1 MEVEHVLEL
10 VLNHSPA
17 RVAIV
22 GSGGIGKT
30 SIALTAIHH
39 PEVEKDFLNQRF
51 FLSCEALVT
60 ADSLAGDLL
69 KLFGLSSGSRSPT
82 DVIVFF
88 VQAMTTKCVLC
99 LDNFETP
106 WDCDKDNVESLLIKM
121 AVPNL
126 TLMITSRDSDR
137 PRGIKWTAPLLPPIK
152 PLTVAAAVEIWDAIS
167 HGHDDFSLLLI
178 SVVDCIPLAVTLL
191 AQLAETES
199 AQALWRSWETE
210 STKLIK
216 TDGSAHRLNNLELSI
231 ELSLRGPRLHGCSG
245 ALDFF
250 VVLCILPQGLRESR
264 ISELEAAFGSRFQG
278 TRSAIRVLKQCSLAY
293 AVDGFH
299 RVLSPV
305 RQYTLSHPELEST
318 LATTLLTQMAEIY
331 FGLIPTQRRSTMSN
345 VVRENIHLE
354 ISNITAVLCACLAR
368 HVDVAHVVQ
377 KVLDFSN
384 VSRYLGVYD
393 TKLLLKAASV
403 AHDHS
408 LKGLEGQCYHIHGQI
423 DHRFDRLSNA
433 EKMLKAALDMHI
445 DIDDKLGQAN
455 DLRCLGNLY
464 VRLNRVVE
472 AEQALKS
479 ALELHTEVKAK
490 LGQANDLGNL
500 GNLYASLD
508 RLVEAEQVLKCAL
521 ELHAQVNDKLGQA
534 NDLQNFGEVYT
545 RLNHLE
551 EAKEA
556 TNLALQ
562 LHTEVNDQLG
572 QANDL
577 RNLAEIYAKLN
588 QIGQAEGALKLAL
601 ELHTEVNDKFGQA
614 NDLHN
619 LGELYARLNRLEE
632 AEGVS
637 KLALELHPDLNSKSD
652 HAADSR
658 ALYPK
663 INVTEEI
670 LHSPL
675 DLQIELKHALGQ
687 ANDLQSL
694 GEL

>member
-1 MEVEHVLEL
+1 ALLPPSPLIFYGRSVEVEHVLEL

-30 SIALTAIHH
+30 SIALTALHH

-88 VQAMTTKCVLC
+88 VQAMTTKCLLC

-178 SVVDCIPLAVTLL
+178 SAIDCIPLAVTLL

-199 AQALWRSWETE
+199 AEALWRSWETE

-264 ISELEAAFGSRFQG
+264 ISELEAAFGSRFPRNTISHQ
-278 TRSAIRVLKQCSLAY
+278 SA
-293 AVDGFH
+293 
-299 RVLSPV
+299 
-305 RQYTLSHPELEST
+305 E
-318 LATTLLTQMAEIY
+318 
-331 FGLIPTQRRSTMSN
+331 TMF
-345 VVRENIHLE
+345 
-354 ISNITAVLCACLAR
+354 ACIC
-368 HVDVAHVVQ
+368 
-377 KVLDFSN
+377 
-384 VSRYLGVYD
+384 
-393 TKLLLKAASV
+393 TSV

-423 DHRFDRLSNA
+423 DHRFNRLSNA

-562 LHTEVNDQLG
+562 LHTEVNDRLG

-658 ALYPK
+658 AL
-663 INVTEEI
+663 
-670 LHSPL
+670 
-675 DLQIELKHALGQ
+675 
-687 ANDLQSL
+687 
-694 GEL
+694 

>member
-1 MEVEHVLEL
+1 MQRGPLLFRIQGHGGVLITQYSSGFFVPPSPSIFYGRSVEVNHIVEL
-10 VLNHSPA
+10 VLRHAPA
-17 RVAIV
+17 RIAIV
-22 GSGGIGKT
+22 GPGGIGKT
-30 SIALTAIHH
+30 SIALTSIHNS
-39 PEVEKDFLNQRF
+39 EVEKYFLGRRF
-51 FLSCEALVT
+51 FLSCEAATT
-60 ADSLAGDLL
+60 ADTLALALL
-69 KLFGLSSGSRSPT
+69 KLFDLSADSSGSRSPT
-82 DVIVFF
+82 DVLVSFA
-88 VQAMTTKCVLC
+88 QSMNSKCLLC

-178 SVVDCIPLAVTLL
+178 SAVDCIPLAVTLL

-199 AQALWRSWETE
+199 AEALWRSWETE

-293 AVDGFH
+293 AVDGFL

-318 LATTLLTQMAEIY
+318 LATTFLTQMAEIY

-354 ISNITAVLCACLAR
+354 ISNITTVLCACLAR

-423 DHRFDRLSNA
+423 DHQFNRLSNA

-490 LGQANDLGNL
+490 LGQANDSGNL

-508 RLVEAEQVLKCAL
+508 RLVEAGPQV
-521 ELHAQVNDKLGQA
+521 
-534 NDLQNFGEVYT
+534 
-545 RLNHLE
+545 R
-551 EAKEA
+551 
-556 TNLALQ
+556 
-562 LHTEVNDQLG
+562 
-572 QANDL
+572 
-577 RNLAEIYAKLN
+577 
-588 QIGQAEGALKLAL
+588 
-601 ELHTEVNDKFGQA
+601 
-614 NDLHN
+614 
-619 LGELYARLNRLEE
+619 
-632 AEGVS
+632 S
-637 KLALELHPDLNSKSD
+637 
-652 HAADSR
+652 
-658 ALYPK
+658 
-663 INVTEEI
+663 
-670 LHSPL
+670 
-675 DLQIELKHALGQ
+675 
-687 ANDLQSL
+687 
-694 GEL
+694 